1 MEAWLAFIIM
11 TVFTI
16 ITGIVAFL
24 GGALKRGE
32 E

>member
-1 MEAWLAFIIM
+1 MDAWIPFIIM

-16 ITGIVAFL
+16 FTGALAFL
-24 GGALKRGE
+24 AGALKRGE